1 MKKWLKE
8 LKGLRIYM
16 LLVLMSLSAC
26 GAIQRPLIIDM
37 KCQTIVKND
46 PTDRQVSILYHGD
59 ESDRIFLQRVLANDR
74 ALEVDCDTIKQ
85 ETLYRR

>member
-8 LKGLRIYM
+8 LKGLRIFM
-16 LLVLMSLSAC
+16 LLASMSLSAC
-26 GAIQRPLIIDM
+26 AVQDPLIIDM
-37 KCQTIVKND
+37 KCQTIVKNN

-59 ESDRIFLQRVLANDR
+59 ESDRIFLQRILANDR